1 MENTQLLQSFR
12 GLMRGFALALAAL
25 SLSASPINAAETSVA
40 NQEPHE
46 IVSQVTEKMFAVVE
60 KYDGEE
66 SDSDAYYSEIEQ
78 LLEPVVNFPF
88 IARVVMGSHGEDATE
103 QQIKKFAKVF
113 KKGLVRSYAKGIA
126 SYADSEITV
135 VPSDKEVAEAR
146 RVTVSQEVRHEGSVH
161 NLYYTM
167 QRNSGGEWKLI
178 NVILDG
184 VNLGRTFRS
193 QFSQAMKKHDGN
205 VDKVISTWLDG
216 A

>member
-1 MENTQLLQSFR
+1 MENMQFSQSFR
-12 GLMRGFALALAAL
+12 SLARGFALMAAVL
-25 SLSASPINAAETSVA
+25 SFSVGQANAVDAPDTK
-40 NQEPHE
+40 QEPHE

-60 KYDGEE
+60 KYDGDE
-66 SDSDAYYSEIEQ
+66 SDSEAYYSEIEQ

-88 IARVVMGSHGEDATE
+88 IARVVMGSHGENAAD
-103 QQIKKFAKVF
+103 QQIKGFAEVF

-135 VPSDKEVAEAR
+135 VPSDKDVADAR

-161 NLYYTM
+161 KLYYTM
-167 QRNSGGEWKLI
+167 QRNSDGEWKLI

-193 QFSQAMKKHDGN
+193 QFSQAMKNQDGDL
-205 VDKVISTWLDG
+205 DKVIATWLDG